1 MYLRASAQT
10 RRLFRQSPITP
21 RARALRHHQA
31 RHRSPSPPSR
41 RSPATPR
48 ARRASDARATRRSR
62 SHALFVLTLLVHV
75 SLVPALPREVE
86 GFAPAL
92 VQWDEK
98 VRAKVSVSDVE
109 LGALHV
115 LARGYHF
122 ALVGRAHAC
131 GGRARRRVRRGA
143 NRRERDAVGLRRARP
158 DARERRAVTVKTRRR
173 ETVLVRV
180 RAVRFGR

>member
-10 RRLFRQSPITP
+10 RRLFRQSPIAP
-21 RARALRHHQA
+21 RARSLRHHQA

-41 RSPATPR
+41 RSPSTPR

-158 DARERRAVTVKTRRR
+158 DARERRAVMVKTRRR
-173 ETVLVRV
+173 ETILVRV